1 MSFWSSRYEKD
12 SRPIFMSA
20 SKTKPSKRH
29 PERGNRALR
38 FVDRYVGIP
47 LAFGLGLLR
56 RKRGR
61 LPEDDVRTA
70 AFLQTAAIG
79 DTVLSSGIIK
89 DFKKTHP
96 HSHITF
102 FTGSSNYEAAGL
114 ISGVDTIIKLPIK
127 NPLKALKLI
136 RRSGTFDIWFD
147 LGPWPRFNAALS
159 FFARAKTTVG
169 FQTEGQYRH
178 YPYDVAIK
186 HSPLKHEIDNYRSLL
201 KGIGISD
208 AAALPTLNI
217 DAGPIQKK
225 QIVIHLFP
233 GGSRAYLKEWEES
246 RWVELIALFTDK
258 GYTVFLTGA
267 ASDRERASAIKA
279 RVPDPDQVF
288 VVAGSLTLRKVAELL
303 SSSQLTISVDTG
315 IMHLASALG
324 CNLISLHGPTSPK
337 RWGPLNNNAIHL
349 YGDRNCSP
357 CINLGFESNCDDP
370 KCMTAISVEEVFAAA
385 NRLLHS

>member
-1 MSFWSSRYEKD
+1 
-12 SRPIFMSA
+12 MSA
-20 SKTKPSKRH
+20 SRSKNSKRH

-47 LAFGLGLLR
+47 LTFGLGLLR
-56 RKRGR
+56 HKRGH
-61 LPEDDVRTA
+61 LPEHDVRSA

-79 DTVLSSGIIK
+79 DTILSSAIVK
-89 DFKKTHP
+89 DFKKRHP
-96 HSHITF
+96 HSRITF

-114 ISGVDTIIKLPIK
+114 IPGVDTIIKLPIK
-127 NPLKALKLI
+127 SPLKALKLI
-136 RRSGTFDIWFD
+136 RRTGTFDIWFD
-147 LGPWPRFNAALS
+147 LGPWPRFNAVLS
-159 FFARAKTTVG
+159 YFARSGISVG
-169 FQTEGQYRH
+169 FQTENQYRH
-178 YPYDVAIK
+178 YPYDVAVK

-201 KGIGISD
+201 KGIGVSD
-208 AAALPTLNI
+208 TAGLPALNI
-217 DAGPIQKK
+217 AAGPIQKK

-233 GGSRAYLKEWEES
+233 GGSRSYLKEWEES
-246 RWVELIALFTDK
+246 RWIELIAQFAGQ

-267 ASDRERASAIKA
+267 ASDMERASAIKA
-279 RVPDPDQVF
+279 RMPDPGRVS

-349 YGDRNCSP
+349 YGVTTCSP
-357 CINLGFESNCDDP
+357 CLNLGFESNCDDP
-370 KCMTAISVEEVFAAA
+370 KCMAAISVEEVFAAA
-385 NRLLHS
+385 NRLLHP